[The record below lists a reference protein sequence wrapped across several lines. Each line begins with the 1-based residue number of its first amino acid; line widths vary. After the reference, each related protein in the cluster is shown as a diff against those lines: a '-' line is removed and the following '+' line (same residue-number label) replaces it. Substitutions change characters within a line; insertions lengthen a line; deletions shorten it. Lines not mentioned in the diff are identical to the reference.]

1 MIFGAASKPLRGM
14 FYAYVSHLGST
25 LNARPIHRGA
35 FFFRN
40 NLNCELGVAS
50 VAKAT
55 DLKADSSG
63 SLWVQKKT

>member
-1 MIFGAASKPLRGM
+1 M

-25 LNARPIHRGA
+25 LNARPIHRAA
-35 FFFRN
+35 FLSRN

-55 DLKADSSG
+55 DLRSDPSG
-63 SLWVQKKT
+63 SLWVPKKT